1 MLLYILLVLI
11 TDRHTDSQ
19 RLKDSLKVGHHLM
32 RSVPVNRHTSN
43 IQGKIHTVMYIWSL
57 QLILLKVST
66 QHAVSHVSS
75 TGVSGNNSS
84 RCSFAMCRSKRTI
97 QKQEKKACWG
107 TNQETNIHPMY
118 ELSLH
123 IVCIKRNTKMALP
136 RIDLLPEMSLLCGC
150 CISFGSSSAWQ
161 HTRMLL
167 RNSNLMMI
175 NIQPP
180 DLSNKRNKKPFPG
193 NKPCLSMSPLLL
205 LKPACALN
213 AKITVTRPGTW
224 HIHYISRA
232 LLPHQCVWF
241 QTTWLPRL
249 RWLQLLDTWTTS
261 CESHTTVNFHL
272 AFMDLKIYR
281 FAAIC
286 CYQSNATSFL

>member
-1 MLLYILLVLI
+1 
-11 TDRHTDSQ
+11 
-19 RLKDSLKVGHHLM
+19 
-32 RSVPVNRHTSN
+32 
-43 IQGKIHTVMYIWSL
+43 
-57 QLILLKVST
+57 
-66 QHAVSHVSS
+66 
-75 TGVSGNNSS
+75 
-84 RCSFAMCRSKRTI
+84 
-97 QKQEKKACWG
+97 
-107 TNQETNIHPMY
+107 MY

-123 IVCIKRNTKMALP
+123 YIKRNTKRALP

-150 CISFGSSSAWQ
+150 CISIGSSSAWQ

-224 HIHYISRA
+224 HIHYISRT
-232 LLPHQCVWF
+232 LLPHQCVISDDLASKIKM
-241 QTTWLPRL
+241 TPIAGHMNDELRVPYDSELPPCFHGPQDQPIRSH
-249 RWLQLLDTWTTS
+249 LLLS
-261 CESHTTVNFHL
+261 VKCYELSF
-272 AFMDLKIYR
+272 I
-281 FAAIC
+281 IC
-286 CYQSNATSFL
+286 C

>member
-11 TDRHTDSQ
+11 TDRQPKAKRLVEGWTPSDEICSSQ
-19 RLKDSLKVGHHLM
+19 SPHF
-32 RSVPVNRHTSN
+32 
-43 IQGKIHTVMYIWSL
+43 QY
-57 QLILLKVST
+57 
-66 QHAVSHVSS
+66 
-75 TGVSGNNSS
+75 TGG
-84 RCSFAMCRSKRTI
+84 TI
-97 QKQEKKACWG
+97 QQHEKKACWG

-123 IVCIKRNTKMALP
+123 YIKRNTKRALP

-150 CISFGSSSAWQ
+150 CISIGSSSAWL

-193 NKPCLSMSPLLL
+193 NKPCLSTSPLLL

-224 HIHYISRA
+224 HIHYIRRT

-261 CESHTTVNFHL
+261 CESHTTVNFLPPCFHGPQDLPIRSHL
-272 AFMDLKIYR
+272 LL
-281 FAAIC
+281 
-286 CYQSNATSFL
+286 SV